1 MRGATKRRMGMGMTR
16 DPIQM
21 LSVLPAK
28 GEAAT
33 HARKSNP
40 TLLVKEAGVKLYAEF
55 DSLAVSFEGEDL
67 PLNPGHSDGAK
78 NPPVPYAHLL
88 SIPAAKQL
96 SDDLQKLVEEYL
108 NSGR

>member
-1 MRGATKRRMGMGMTR
+1 MARN
-16 DPIQM
+16 PIKM
-21 LSVLPAK
+21 FSVLPAK

-33 HARKSNP
+33 HAQKSNP
-40 TLLVKEAGVKLYAEF
+40 TLLVKESGVELYAEF
-55 DSLAVSFEGEDL
+55 DGLAVSFEGEDL
-67 PLNPGHSDGAK
+67 PLHPDHPDVAK